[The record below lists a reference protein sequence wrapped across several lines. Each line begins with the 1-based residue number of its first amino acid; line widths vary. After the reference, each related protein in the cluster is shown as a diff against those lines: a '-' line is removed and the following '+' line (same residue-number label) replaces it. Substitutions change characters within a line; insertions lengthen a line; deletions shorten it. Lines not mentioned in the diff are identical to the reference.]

1 MSILRCMTWGKELKS
16 KNMVRNH
23 WGNIVVTIKAKVKT
37 QTQGPANDYELIF
50 VGEKKGQKL
59 WKTKQCRRVIQ
70 R

>member
-1 MSILRCMTWGKELKS
+1 
-16 KNMVRNH
+16 MVRNH